1 MTFWRELLQTDSPV
15 ILDIGA
21 NDGETTADFLRQ
33 FPGAR
38 IAAFEP
44 DPRAIRKFKARNS
57 DPRVHLY
64 ETAIGASDGVA
75 YFHVSSGIPPWATTN
90 PKIEERHYPE
100 GWDQSGSLRAPKNH
114 GRFWPWV
121 KFESKII
128 VPVMRLDTSAWVMRL
143 DPESKIDLIWAD
155 VQGAEGDLIAGGHR
169 TLQRTKF
176 FWTEY
181 SDSEWYEGQP
191 TLREL
196 AAMLPD
202 FEIIRTFPKDVLF
215 WNRCAA
221 DG

>member
-44 DPRAIRKFKARNS
+44 DPRAIRKFKARINDS
-57 DPRVHLY
+57 RVRLY
-64 ETAIGASDGVA
+64 ETAIGAVDGRA
-75 YFHVSSGIPPWATTN
+75 EFHVSSGVPPWATTN

-114 GRFWPWV
+114 GQFWPWV
-121 KFESKII
+121 KFENTITIS
-128 VPVMRLDTSAWVMRL
+128 VMRLDSWVVGYFEGPSL
-143 DPESKIDLIWAD
+143 PIDLIWAD
-155 VQGAEGDLIAGGHR
+155 VQGAEGDLIAGGQW
-169 TLQRTKF
+169 TLKRTKF

-191 TLREL
+191 PLREL